1 MLIKGAVYVQESISS
16 RVTKCATFGFKTEVQ
31 KCHFNQGEKRYIYCN
46 VHNHREID
54 VPQLMCCNTNTPNV

>member
-31 KCHFNQGEKRYIYCN
+31 KCHFNQGEKRYTYCTQSQ
-46 VHNHREID
+46 RDRCTATD
-54 VPQLMCCNTNTPNV
+54 VL